1 MVSLWWDT
9 ILLGMLRIDLVV
21 IVIVTANTYEYI
33 VFAMLD

>member
-21 IVIVTANTYEYI
+21 IVTANTYEYI